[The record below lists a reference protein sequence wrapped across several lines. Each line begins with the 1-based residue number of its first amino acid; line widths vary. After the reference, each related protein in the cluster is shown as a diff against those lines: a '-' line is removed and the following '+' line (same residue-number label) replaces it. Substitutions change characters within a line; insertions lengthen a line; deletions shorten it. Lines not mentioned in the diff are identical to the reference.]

1 MFATLL
7 GPLPRPPLPDDAATE
22 RILDAV
28 LALQIEHGLEPLMTA
43 GWVRPGEDPV
53 ASWRAAAARQP
64 GRLVKAV
71 VTGPVTGDTPP
82 ETLRATLLALADAGC
97 TWIEVH
103 EPAATTIDD
112 DAGRT
117 LFAEAHQTLT
127 AGLDGIHL
135 SLALLGGSADVL
147 GIDAVLGGAYASLAV
162 DLIDGPD
169 NWRLVAAWPGDR
181 GVVAGA
187 LATRAASDDGPELLL
202 WAAGYAAST
211 AGRGGDRVG
220 LATAS
225 SLAHLSWEAATR
237 KVARLGEAAR
247 LAMASPDEIR
257 GTVDPRA
264 LDNRSAALGRYSPAP
279 SSSAARRSGTSRK
292 SSAPGA

>member
-7 GPLPRPPLPDDAATE
+7 GPLPRPPLPDDAAAE
-22 RILDAV
+22 RVLDAV
-28 LALQIEHGLEPLMTA
+28 LALQIEHGLEPLTTA
-43 GWVRPGEDPV
+43 GWDLPGGDPA

-71 VTGPVTGDTPP
+71 VMGPLTSDTPADVV
-82 ETLRATLLALADAGC
+82 RATLMALADAGC

-103 EPAATTIDD
+103 EPAATAIDD

-117 LFAEAHQTLT
+117 HFAEAHRALT

-135 SLALLGGSADVL
+135 SLALLGGSAEAL
-147 GIDAVLGGAYASLAV
+147 GIDAPLAGAYVSLAV

-187 LATRAASDDGPELLL
+187 LATRAGSDDGPEMLM
-202 WAAGYAAST
+202 WAAAYAAST
-211 AGRGGDRVG
+211 GGRGGDRVG
-220 LATAS
+220 LASAG
-225 SLAHLSWEAATR
+225 SLAHLSWDVAAP

-247 LAMASPDEIR
+247 LATASPDEIR
-257 GTVDPRA
+257 TTVDPRA
-264 LDNRSAALGRYSPAP
+264 LDIRSAALGSPSRRP
-279 SSSAARRSGTSRK
+279 SARPSR
-292 SSAPGA
+292 PRRTTIDP